1 MLVFYSDKIIM
12 IDCAVALVGNLCA
25 RFGQRAEAVFRV
37 ARFVGFPQIW
47 ATFNIA
53 LKVDKIKHKV
63 NVYSG

>member
-1 MLVFYSDKIIM
+1 M

-37 ARFVGFPQIW
+37 ARFVGFSQIW